1 MNNDEDGGL
10 GNLPHNQD
18 GDGGDDDDDDDD
30 DVIKHKDGGS
40 LVNLPCNQGAS
51 EEVVRHKETSTR

>member
-1 MNNDEDGGL
+1 MNNDEDGG
-10 GNLPHNQD
+10 LPHNQD
-18 GDGGDDDDDDDD
+18 GDGGDDDDDD

>member
-1 MNNDEDGGL
+1 MNNDEDGG
-10 GNLPHNQD
+10 LPHNQD

-30 DVIKHKDGGS
+30 VIKHKDGS

>member
-18 GDGGDDDDDDDD
+18 GDGGDDDDDD
-30 DVIKHKDGGS
+30 VIKHKDGS

>member
-18 GDGGDDDDDDDD
+18 GDGDDDDDDDDD
-30 DVIKHKDGGS
+30 DVTDKLLSII
-40 LVNLPCNQGAS
+40 
-51 EEVVRHKETSTR
+51 

>member
-10 GNLPHNQD
+10 GHNQD
-18 GDGGDDDDDDDD
+18 GDGGDGGDDDDD

>member
-1 MNNDEDGGL
+1 MNNDEDGG
-10 GNLPHNQD
+10 LPHNQD
-18 GDGGDDDDDDDD
+18 GDGGDDDDD

>member
-18 GDGGDDDDDDDD
+18 GDYDDDDDDDG
-30 DVIKHKDGGS
+30 DVIKHKDGGR
-40 LVNLPCNQGAS
+40 LGNLPCNQGAS

>member
-1 MNNDEDGGL
+1 MNNDEDGG
-10 GNLPHNQD
+10 LPHNQD
-18 GDGGDDDDDDDD
+18 GDGGN